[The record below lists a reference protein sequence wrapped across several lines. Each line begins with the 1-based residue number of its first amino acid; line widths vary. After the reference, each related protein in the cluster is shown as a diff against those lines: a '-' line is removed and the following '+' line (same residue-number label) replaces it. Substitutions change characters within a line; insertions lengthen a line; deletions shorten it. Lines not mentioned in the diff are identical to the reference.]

1 MSVAHSYCFAPRFN
15 LYTPWPAEKFQI
27 ATDMLVSEAVSALKN
42 QGLLVRIQFHFVLQ
56 ALLIMSIAGCASV
69 DFDYPKIDSRALQT
83 TDQGT
88 LAKQFSARVAEH
100 PGEAGFYPI
109 YGGVDSLALRL
120 LMAERA
126 EFSIDAQYFLIHDDL
141 VGNVFVNALLRAA
154 DRGVR
159 VRFLLDDVL
168 AKGLDPGLAAL
179 DAHENFEVR
188 IFNPFAYRSARALD
202 VTNVSRVMRRMHN
215 KSFTVDNQLSII
227 GGRNIAAE
235 YFDARSDEKFADL
248 DVFTVGPIVPE
259 ISNMFDAYWN
269 HRAAVPIAA
278 LADAPADASNALQ
291 ILKQKIATY
300 LEDIEASQYADAVKS
315 SVLSYISSNSEALI
329 WASYDLVFDSPD
341 KSGAEKVDESELITY
356 KMNDSVGKIE
366 EELFVISPYFVLR
379 DDEIASFGALRD
391 RDVDVTVLTNSLAS
405 NNHTSVHG
413 GYSPSRKPLLKMGIK
428 LYELRAGQSAAVDKP
443 LPRDTVISTL
453 HAKTFVVDKK
463 SVFIGSFNW
472 NQRSV
477 NLDTEL
483 GVIIHSPKIATQLLG
498 RVTAALPTESFEL
511 FLNESDKLRWK
522 TLDNGQ
528 ERILTKE
535 PQSGFWRRLS
545 AKFLRFMPIKSQL

>member
-1 MSVAHSYCFAPRFN
+1 
-15 LYTPWPAEKFQI
+15 
-27 ATDMLVSEAVSALKN
+27 MLVSDAVVALKN
-42 QGLLVRIQFHFVLQ
+42 QELPVRINFRFVVQ
-56 ALLIMSIAGCASV
+56 ALLIMSVAGCASV
-69 DFDYPKIDSRALQT
+69 DFDYPKIDSRALQN

-88 LAKQFSARVAEH
+88 LAKQFSTRVAEH
-100 PGEAGFYPI
+100 PDEAGFYPI
-109 YGGVDSLALRL
+109 YGGVDSLAMRL

-141 VGNVFVNALLRAA
+141 VGNAFINALLRAA

-179 DAHENFEVR
+179 AAHDNFEVR

-202 VTNVSRVMRRMHN
+202 VTNLSRVTRRMHN

-259 ISNMFDAYWN
+259 ISNMFDTYWN

-278 LADAPADASNALQ
+278 LADAPADASKALQ
-291 ILKQKIATY
+291 KLQQKIATY

-315 SVLSYISSNSEALI
+315 SALNYMSSNPEALT
-329 WASYDLVFDSPD
+329 WAPYDLVFDSPD
-341 KSGAEKVDESELITY
+341 KSGAAKVDESELITY
-356 KMNDSVGKIE
+356 KMNDSIGTIE
-366 EELFVISPYFVLR
+366 KELFVISPYFVLR

-413 GYSPSRKPLLKMGIK
+413 GYSPSRKPLLKMGVK

-443 LPRDTVISTL
+443 LSRDAIISTL

-483 GVIIHSPKIATQLLG
+483 GVIIHSPKIAAELLG
-498 RVTAALPTESFEL
+498 RVTAALPVASFEL
-511 FLNESDKLRWK
+511 FLNESEKLRWK

>member
-1 MSVAHSYCFAPRFN
+1 MRKNFRFVA
-15 LYTPWPAEKFQI
+15 KI
-27 ATDMLVSEAVSALKN
+27 
-42 QGLLVRIQFHFVLQ
+42 LLV
-56 ALLIMSIAGCASV
+56 MSISGCASV
-69 DFDYPKIDSRALQT
+69 DFDYPKSDTRVLQN

-88 LAKQFSARVAEH
+88 LATQFSAMVADH
-100 PGEAGFYPI
+100 PDEAGFYPI
-109 YGGVDSLALRL
+109 YGGIDSLAMRL

-141 VGNVFVNALLRAA
+141 VGNAFINALLRAA

-168 AKGLDPGLAAL
+168 AMGLDPGLAVL

-188 IFNPFAYRSARALD
+188 IFNPFAHRSARALD
-202 VTNVSRVMRRMHN
+202 VTNLGRVTRRMHN

-248 DVFTVGPIVPE
+248 DVFTLGPIVPE
-259 ISNMFDAYWN
+259 ISNMFDNYWN

-278 LADAPADASNALQ
+278 LAKTPENAANAR
-291 ILKQKIATY
+291 QKLDEKMATY
-300 LEDIEASQYADAVKS
+300 FEEIAASQYADAVKS
-315 SVLSYISSNSEALI
+315 SVLNYMSSNAEALT
-329 WASYDLVFDSPD
+329 WAPYDLVFDSPD
-341 KSGAEKVDESELITY
+341 KSGAEEIDKSELITS
-356 KMNDSVGKIE
+356 KMKNSIGTIE
-366 EELFVISPYFVLR
+366 EDLFVVTPYFVLL
-379 DDEIASFGALRD
+379 DDEIEMFGALRE
-391 RDVDVTVLTNSLAS
+391 RGVGVTVLTNSLAS

-413 GYSPSRKPLLKMGIK
+413 GYSPSRKPLLKMGVK
-428 LYELRAGQSAAVDKP
+428 LYELRAGHDVAVDKP
-443 LPRDTVISTL
+443 LPRDAVISTL

-477 NLDTEL
+477 NRDTEL
-483 GVIIHSPKIATQLLG
+483 GVIIHSPKIAAELLD
-498 RVTAALPTESFEL
+498 RVTKALPVSSFEL
-511 FLNESDKLRWK
+511 LLDESDKLRWK